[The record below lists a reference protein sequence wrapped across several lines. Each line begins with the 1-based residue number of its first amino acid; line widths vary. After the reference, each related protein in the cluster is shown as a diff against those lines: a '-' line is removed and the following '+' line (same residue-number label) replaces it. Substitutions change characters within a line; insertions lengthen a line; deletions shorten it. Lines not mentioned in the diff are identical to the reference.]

1 MKKLILTAVL
11 LVSCLMFK
19 ADAQLRISLGFN
31 IGSQPDWGPV
41 GYDHASYYYMPD
53 VDSYYDVPNHQYIYI
68 QNNVWVRGAALPGRY
83 NFNPYNS
90 YKVVINER
98 NPWERDA
105 TYRTRYE
112 NYRGRGGQTI
122 IRDSRETKY
131 RNHWQDR
138 NDYGRGPGNSD
149 YGHRQ
154 GNQGD
159 NGRGHDNRGDN
170 GNGDHG
176 RGNQGDNG
184 HGNGDHGNN
193 GRGNQGDNGNGHG
206 NGGHDDRGHGS
217 N

>member
-1 MKKLILTAVL
+1 MKKIILTAVL

-53 VDSYYDVPNHQYIYI
+53 VDSYYDVSNHQYIYF

-90 YKVVINER
+90 YKVVVNER

-105 TYRTRYE
+105 AYRTRYAS
-112 NYRGRGGQTI
+112 YRGRGGQTI

-159 NGRGHDNRGDN
+159 NGHRQ
-170 GNGDHG
+170 
-176 RGNQGDNG
+176 GNQGDNG
-184 HGNGDHGNN
+184 HGNSDHGNN

-206 NGGHDDRGHGS
+206 NGDHGNNGRGNGNGHDDRGHG
-217 N
+217 NN